1 MATID
6 AKDLVDKASIVLQD
20 TGNVRWT
27 STEMLEWVN
36 DAQRELALVRPDAF
50 VKNISV
56 KLVAGVKQSIPTDGT
71 KLIEVNRNMGSAGT
85 TPGRAISIVF
95 KHLMDAQDPDWTV
108 AGAKTVVKHF
118 MTDMR
123 DPKVFYVYPP
133 QPSVTDYVEM
143 VYAAYPPVIPNLTA
157 GTKISVDDIY
167 ANALMDFVLYRAF
180 SKDADAGNAQL
191 ALAYRESFVKSLSL
205 KFEVDKMVDPN
216 QRLAG

>member
-6 AKDLVDKASIVLQD
+6 AKDVVDKASAILQD
-20 TGNVRWT
+20 AGNIRWT
-27 STEMLEWVN
+27 SVEMLDWVN

-85 TPGRAISIVF
+85 TPGRAISIVM

-108 AGAKTVVKHF
+108 AGAKPVVKHF
-118 MTDMR
+118 MTDLR

-133 QPSVTDYVEM
+133 QPSTTEYIEM
-143 VYAAYPPVIPNLTA
+143 VYAAYPPAVANLTA

-216 QRLAG
+216 VRLTG